1 MSATFL
7 IVCLK
12 AQTMESKTS
21 LNCWGGI
28 VNKAEKQIKKQF
40 DVVTSTRLN
49 YKQQDSCVLALFCQD
64 LKQNFLEWLLSY
76 GFK

>member
-40 DVVTSTRLN
+40 DMVTSTRLN
-49 YKQQDSCVLALFCQD
+49 YKQQDSCVLALLCQD
-64 LKQNFLEWLLSY
+64 LKQNFFECLLSY